1 MYGGSEIKYEEYEF
15 YLFNESKRLGNG
27 KIYKVSVKILKID
40 EKVGFELFLMVSENL
55 YGNENS
61 EMNVNEVKKIY
72 CVC

>member
-27 KIYKVSVKILKID
+27 KIYNVSVKILKIG
-40 EKVGFELFLMVSENL
+40 EKVGFELFLMVSKNL

-61 EMNVNEVKKIY
+61 EMNVNEVKKID

>member
-1 MYGGSEIKYEEYEF
+1 M
-15 YLFNESKRLGNG
+15 GNG
-27 KIYKVSVKILKID
+27 KIYNVSIKMLKIG

-61 EMNVNEVKKIY
+61 EMNVNEVKKIE

>member
-27 KIYKVSVKILKID
+27 KIYNVSVKILKIG

-55 YGNENS
+55 YGNENG
-61 EMNVNEVKKIY
+61 EMNVNEVKKID

>member
-15 YLFNESKRLGNG
+15 YLFNESKKLGNG
-27 KIYKVSVKILKID
+27 KIFNVSIKMLKIG

-61 EMNVNEVKKIY
+61 EMNVNEVKKID

>member
-1 MYGGSEIKYEEYEF
+1 MYGGSEIKDEEYEF

-27 KIYKVSVKILKID
+27 KIYNVSVKILKIG
-40 EKVGFELFLMVSENL
+40 EKVGFELFLMVIENW

-61 EMNVNEVKKIY
+61 EMNVNEVKKIE

>member
-27 KIYKVSVKILKID
+27 KIYNVSVKILKIG
-40 EKVGFELFLMVSENL
+40 EKVGFELFLMVIENW

-61 EMNVNEVKKIY
+61 EMNVNEVKKIE

>member
-1 MYGGSEIKYEEYEF
+1 M
-15 YLFNESKRLGNG
+15 GNG
-27 KIYKVSVKILKID
+27 KIYNVSVKILKID

-61 EMNVNEVKKIY
+61 EMNVNEVKKID

>member
-15 YLFNESKRLGNG
+15 YLFNESKKLGNG
-27 KIYKVSVKILKID
+27 KIFNVSIKMLKIG
-40 EKVGFELFLMVSENL
+40 EKVGFELFLMVIENL

-61 EMNVNEVKKIY
+61 EMNVNEVKKID

>member
-1 MYGGSEIKYEEYEF
+1 MYGGNEIKYEEYEF

-27 KIYKVSVKILKID
+27 IIYNVSVKMLKIG

-61 EMNVNEVKKIY
+61 EMNVNEVKKIE